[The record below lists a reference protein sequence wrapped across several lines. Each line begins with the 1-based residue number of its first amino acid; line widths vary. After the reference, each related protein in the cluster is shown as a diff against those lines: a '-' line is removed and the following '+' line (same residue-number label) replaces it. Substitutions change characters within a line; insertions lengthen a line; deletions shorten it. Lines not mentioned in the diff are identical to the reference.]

1 MKDTIVEAAIRS
13 RTISPIIWAGSI
25 FGGFLVYDYPE
36 QWTQGKN
43 IPELEEMLIDLYE
56 NFQEEAKHKKEQV
69 KKTGVLRIP
78 A

>member
-1 MKDTIVEAAIRS
+1 MDLTYTYWEGENG
-13 RTISPIIWAGSI
+13 W
-25 FGGFLVYDYPE
+25 LVGYLNNYPE

-43 IPELEEMLIDLYE
+43 IQELEEMPLELYK
-56 NFQEEAKHKKEQV
+56 NSLEESKHKKKQV